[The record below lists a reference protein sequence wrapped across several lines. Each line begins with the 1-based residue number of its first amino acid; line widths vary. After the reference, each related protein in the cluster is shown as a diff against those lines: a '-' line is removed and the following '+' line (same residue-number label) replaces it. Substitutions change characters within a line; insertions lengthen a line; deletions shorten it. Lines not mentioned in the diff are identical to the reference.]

1 VIHVNLLPHEERPA
15 TPRLTVNVSGR
26 GVWVALAVG
35 LAILIPMVG
44 IGVMQQVKIAGLKA
58 DITQAEGEARELRP
72 QIDKIHA
79 LMRERG
85 EINQCL
91 VTVQMLAR
99 DRYLPV
105 QLMDELADQTPEYL
119 WLTKVGQGPAGKT
132 ALEGQ
137 TFSNLLVA
145 ELMTRM
151 EEGDFFEAV
160 SLSLSERKMV
170 GGQPVVHF
178 TVDTRIKR

>member
-1 VIHVNLLPHEERPA
+1 MIHVNLLPHEERPA
-15 TPRLTVNVSGR
+15 APRLAVSVSGR
-26 GVWVALAVG
+26 GVWIGLAAG
-35 LAILIPMVG
+35 LAILVPIVG
-44 IGVMQQVKIAGLKA
+44 IGVMQQVKISGLKS
-58 DITQAEGEARELRP
+58 DISQAETEARELRP
-72 QIDKIHA
+72 HINKINT

-85 EINQCL
+85 EINECL
-91 VTVQMLAR
+91 VTVQALAR

-119 WLTKVGQGPAGKT
+119 WLTKIRHGSAGQT

-151 EEGDFFEAV
+151 QEGGFFEDV
-160 SLSLSERKMV
+160 SLSVSERKMV
-170 GGQPVVHF
+170 GGQPVVNF
-178 TVDTRIKR
+178 TVDARIKR